1 MKRED
6 ITAIFPDI
14 KKEDLDKIMDLHGAD
29 LNASKTELASLRGQ
43 LAAAQAEVEKYKAKP
58 GELDAAKELKAV
70 KDELAGLRKANS
82 LRDLR
87 EKVSKETGVPAS
99 LLTAEDEE
107 GCKTQAEAIKAF
119 SDSSKPATGY
129 PHLRD
134 GGEVHGTA
142 GTANRDK
149 FAEWFNKSMN

>member
-87 EKVSKETGVPAS
+87 EK
-99 LLTAEDEE
+99 
-107 GCKTQAEAIKAF
+107 TQAEAIKAF